1 MRVLLGRN
9 TQSSHYTTEI
19 GGVLGLWDTMSRVS
33 NPLLYLFLFAGVY
46 RSNPVGKATCHN
58 NHTVDITISNVE
70 DLAKWNVTEWRTR
83 SSSGY
88 LPACQPTFGNR
99 TVNYHGLPLPDCTY
113 SSRQLNNSVK
123 YILKIN
129 TKKSDPGGTGQ
140 MYGYDH
146 LYYVSCEYDNQNKT
160 DASFVPIKNRQDNAS
175 SMSHKNNTPLYL
187 GS

>member
-1 MRVLLGRN
+1 MSSLDKTLYSHSVSLRPGVKMRITVN
-9 TQSSHYTTEI
+9 F
-19 GGVLGLWDTMSRVS
+19 
-33 NPLLYLFLFAGVY
+33 YLFLLVGA
-46 RSNPVGKATCHN
+46 NPVGKVTCHN
-58 NHTVDITISNVE
+58 NHTVDITISDVE
-70 DLAKWNVTEWRTR
+70 DLANWNETEWRTR

-129 TKKSDPGGTGQ
+129 AKKSDPGGTGQ